1 MLRRTAVVGALCLA
15 LAVPAGGCGG
25 GGEGA
30 GGVAT
35 LEGASTTTAAAGI
48 PDAGE
53 AGLEEA
59 LLAFTACMREEGIDL
74 PDPELDAT
82 GNLKLVSFM
91 ADAGAA
97 AAAAGG
103 TEALRDAATACR
115 GHLAG
120 VALRFASIDRT
131 EMQDRLL
138 AYAGCMREHGY
149 DLPDPDFSGAGP
161 GMRGPFPGLGLGVL
175 DDPAFREANESCQG
189 VFAGLVP
196 AGDEPAE
203 GE

>member
-1 MLRRTAVVGALCLA
+1 MLRRTAVAGTLCLA
-15 LAVPAGGCGG
+15 LAAPAAGCGG
-25 GGEGA
+25 GGSA
-30 GGVAT
+30 TGVAT
-35 LEGASTTTAAAGI
+35 LEGASTTTTVALAS
-48 PDAGE
+48 DAGE
-53 AGLEEA
+53 TSLEEA
-59 LLAFTACMREEGIDL
+59 LLGFTACMREEGIDL
-74 PDPELDAT
+74 PDPELDAE

-115 GHLAG
+115 HHLTG

-161 GMRGPFPGLGLGVL
+161 GMRGPFPGLGLGAF
-175 DDPAFREANESCQG
+175 DDPAFQEANESCQG
-189 VFAGLVP
+189 IFSGLVP
-196 AGDEPAE
+196 EGDESAE
-203 GE
+203 GG

>member
-1 MLRRTAVVGALCLA
+1 
-15 LAVPAGGCGG
+15 VP
-25 GGEGA
+25 
-30 GGVAT
+30 
-35 LEGASTTTAAAGI
+35 
-48 PDAGE
+48 AGE

-74 PDPELDAT
+74 PDPELDAA

-91 ADAGAA
+91 ADAGMA

-103 TEALRDAATACR
+103 TEALREAATACR
-115 GHLAG
+115 SHLVG

-161 GMRGPFPGLGLGVL
+161 GMRGPFPGLGLEALG
-175 DDPAFREANESCQG
+175 DPAFVEANESCER
-189 VFAGLVP
+189 VFAGMLP
-196 AGDEPAE
+196 EGDEPAE
-203 GE
+203 GG